1 MSVDQDSR
9 VGQCAGAPAM
19 RYRMLGFSGARA
31 AAAVPS
37 TAAATAAC
45 IILATAAVPC
55 LRVGV
60 RVCGWN
66 FGMCSFFRGRFP
78 FTRFHSHV
86 GAAPLARSLASECA
100 TQLSL
105 RRRTHQRPAASHEEG
120 SCGAHRFSERS
131 SSVQRATIRPA
142 LPPSAAA
149 SSAPRPS
156 GPKPLVASAGLA
168 PSAHSCHSCTHRH
181 PHMSLQPHLATGG
194 RREGGADQPRRLHRH
209 GQRSAVPQQY
219 RHRLLM
225 PLAPLPTRVLQAAVG
240 RGQAVRL
247 GTQAHPRRRAGAQRA
262 EAVGEHHRRNPAL
275 LLFR

>member
-1 MSVDQDSR
+1 MGCRSIKTLKR
-9 VGQCAGAPAM
+9 ECAGAPAM
-19 RYRMLGFSGARA
+19 RYRMLGFSGA

-45 IILATAAVPC
+45 II
-55 LRVGV
+55 
-60 RVCGWN
+60 
-66 FGMCSFFRGRFP
+66 FGQRRLSRGKGGGALSANHAISSLKNSFVMHEI
-78 FTRFHSHV
+78 HSHV

-105 RRRTHQRPAASHEEG
+105 RRHTHQQPAASKEEG
-120 SCGAHRFSERS
+120 ACGAHRFSERS

-181 PHMSLQPHLATGG
+181 PRVSLQRHLATGG
-194 RREGGADQPRRLHRH
+194 RREGGAPATAPPSPR
-209 GQRSAVPQQY
+209 
-219 RHRLLM
+219 
-225 PLAPLPTRVLQAAVG
+225 
-240 RGQAVRL
+240 
-247 GTQAHPRRRAGAQRA
+247 
-262 EAVGEHHRRNPAL
+262 PA
-275 LLFR
+275 